1 MSAWEE
7 QIEKD
12 LSWREAEM
20 GSLKL
25 LLAAAP
31 TGSDRQRA
39 LLRACSAMLY
49 AHYEGFSKFCWTI
62 LLETIQKQKL
72 PRKDLVAPLA
82 KRAMDGVFRKLRG
95 ATSTESFWNFCTT
108 QFATELSAVATFP
121 GEIDTESNLWP
132 DLSEKINL
140 SVGLNCFL
148 LSQHSEKISQ
158 LVGRR
163 NKIAHGEK
171 MEIENIQKFQELEYS
186 AVLVMHELAIAVVTC
201 LDRREYL
208 APSEDPAAVI

>member
-1 MSAWEE
+1 MSSWEE

-31 TGSDRQRA
+31 KGSDRQKA

-62 LLETIQKQKL
+62 LLETIQKENLQ
-72 PRKDLVAPLA
+72 RRDLVTPLA
-82 KRAMDGVFRKLRG
+82 KLAMDRVFRTLRG
-95 ATSTESFWNFCTT
+95 DTSIESVWAFCTKK
-108 QFATELSAVATFP
+108 FEAELLEIASFP
-121 GEIDTESNLWP
+121 DEVDTESNLWP
-132 DLSEKINL
+132 EVSEKINGT
-140 SVGLNCFL
+140 VGLNCTL
-148 LSQHSEKISQ
+148 LSVHSDKISQ

-163 NKIAHGEK
+163 NGVAHGEK
-171 MEIENIQKFQELEYS
+171 MEISDIEQFQALEHS
-186 AVLVMHELAIAVVTC
+186 AVLVMHELAISVVTC
-201 LDRREYL
+201 LDRRDYL
-208 APSEDPAAVI
+208 KPAEDPASAI